1 MHLSSRSSVSLVTR
15 FWASLLI
22 LLLIQDPAVLLAE
35 GALSSHKHAAHPAP
49 LTAQERARHAL
60 NRLTF
65 GPRPGD
71 VERVSALGV
80 RKWIELQLN
89 PERIDDSALEAQL
102 QNYPA
107 METPLRSLIEE
118 FPSGAQ
124 IRNAAD
130 GRIPL
135 PQDRVE
141 RAIYQNQIWDYEQR
155 KQKQAQEAAR
165 QQTSPAPSGA
175 QESAAVNPQMG
186 GANPARSSSGNRQ
199 KVQVKD
205 DGAAD
210 AMTLEDVARSPSI
223 QVHEQK
229 LYADLA
235 STSIINL
242 PADQRWNRLVSMKA
256 EEFRGFMKS
265 LTGEERLQLTEGMSP
280 QQKEMVYALINPTL
294 VVAGELLQTR
304 LLTDIYSQ
312 RQLQAVMTDF
322 WLNHFNVYAKKGPF
336 APWYLIDYERNAIE
350 PNAMGKFEDLLVAT
364 AKSPAMLFYLDN
376 QTSIGPNSL
385 AATRARMNPRSKNQD
400 LGLNENYARELMEL
414 HTLGV
419 DGGYTQKDVTEVAK
433 VFTGWTIGEPRQ
445 NPGFAFNE
453 RRHEPGPK
461 YVLGRTIQEN
471 GEQEG
476 LEVLHMLAT
485 SPATAHHLS
494 QQLAVRFVSDNPPPA
509 LVNRMAKTYLKTGGD
524 IRRVLRTMFNSPE
537 FWSRQAYRAKVKTP
551 EEFVISAVRATG
563 GEVIRPVLLLNA
575 INQLGMPFYGCATP
589 NGYSW
594 TEAAWVNTGDLL
606 DRMNLSLALANH
618 RMGTQIDLGALMK
631 IHGQGAETIAQKEQA
646 LETALLNQPLA
657 PPIRDAVLRQA
668 GDATETAKIPRPAA
682 KQTGSARESS
692 DGADDRPAAADS
704 RTGGQTSGDCRRSIA
719 RFAGVSKAINRHEGG
734 ATAVYSVF
742 TIGVSREATL
752 HAGVPSKNA

>member
-1 MHLSSRSSVSLVTR
+1 MHSSSHSSASRSTRLWVSLLVLILIQAP
-15 FWASLLI
+15 ASLSG
-22 LLLIQDPAVLLAE
+22 E
-35 GALSSHKHAAHPAP
+35 GAFSRHKHAVSPAAP
-49 LTAQERARHAL
+49 LTGQERVLHVL

-71 VERVSALGV
+71 VERVSAIGV
-80 RKWIELQLN
+80 QKWIELELN
-89 PERIDDSALEAQL
+89 PERIDDSLLEAQL

-107 METPLRSLIEE
+107 MGMPLRNLVEE
-118 FPSGAQ
+118 FPTGAQ
-124 IRNAAD
+124 IRNAAE

-155 KQKQAQEAAR
+155 KQKQAEEAAR
-165 QQTSPAPSGA
+165 QQTSPPPSVGA
-175 QESAAVNPQMG
+175 EPVAMNPRMQGPANSAG
-186 GANPARSSSGNRQ
+186 SSSANMQ
-199 KVQVKD
+199 KAEAKD
-205 DGAAD
+205 DLLAD
-210 AMTLEDVARSPSI
+210 AMALEDVARSPSI

-235 STSIINL
+235 STSIVNL
-242 PADQRWNRLVSMKA
+242 PADQRQNRLVNMKP

-265 LTGEERLQLTEGMSP
+265 LTPAERLHLTEGMSP
-280 QQKEMVYALINPTL
+280 QQKETVFALINPTL

-322 WLNHFNVYAKKGPF
+322 WLNHFNVYVKKGPF
-336 APWYLIDYERNAIE
+336 APWYLIDYERNAVA

-376 QTSIGPNSL
+376 HTSIGPNSI
-385 AATRARMNPRSKNQD
+385 AATRARMNPRIKNQD
-400 LGLNENYARELMEL
+400 PGLNENYARELMEL

-433 VFTGWTIGEPRQ
+433 VFTGWTIEDPRKS
-445 NPGFAFNE
+445 PGFTFNE

-461 YVLGRTIQEN
+461 YVLGRTIQGN

-476 LEVLHMLAT
+476 LEVLHMLAA

-494 QQLAVRFVSDNPPPA
+494 QELAVRFVSDTPPPA

-524 IRRVLRTMFNSPE
+524 IRQVLRTMFNSPE
-537 FWSRQAYRAKVKTP
+537 FWSRDAYRAKVKTP

-563 GEVIRPVLLLNA
+563 GEVVRPVLVLNA
-575 INQLGMPFYGCATP
+575 INELGMPFYGCPTP

-594 TEAAWVNTGDLL
+594 TEAAWINTGNLL
-606 DRMNLSLALANH
+606 DRMNISLALASH
-618 RMGTQIDLGALMK
+618 RLGTQIDLDALMK
-631 IHGQGAETIAQKEQA
+631 IDVPGAETTAEKEQA
-646 LETALLNQPLA
+646 LETVLLDRPLA
-657 PPIRDAVLRQA
+657 PQIRDAILRQS
-668 GDATETAKIPRPAA
+668 GDGSGAMAAAQPAA
-682 KQTGSARESS
+682 NQLSAKGPGSPRRAVLMQMIDLPEPIPGPADKQAAVVAGLLLGSPEF
-692 DGADDRPAAADS
+692 
-704 RTGGQTSGDCRRSIA
+704 QRR
-719 RFAGVSKAINRHEGG
+719 
-734 ATAVYSVF
+734 
-742 TIGVSREATL
+742 
-752 HAGVPSKNA
+752 